1 MNTIGSHP
9 RAVLF
14 RLSIMVILIAIMMVI
29 FFSYVDD
36 TEREL
41 ERTSVLQTKKIIDS
55 ALAVVFATYAVR
67 NRLYELNDLDGG
79 NPFVFLKEYQ
89 MLPPAYVGEID
100 HDLSTDEVPGWYY
113 LRHRRLVAYHSKFN
127 ELDSYFTIV
136 LNYQDN
142 DKSGSF
148 EPATDKFENLQF
160 VEVAEQ

>member
-9 RAVLF
+9 GAILF
-14 RLSIMVILIAIMMVI
+14 RLSIMIVLIAIMIVI

-36 TEREL
+36 AEKEL
-41 ERTSVLQTKKIIDS
+41 ERASMLQTRKIING
-55 ALAVVFATYAVR
+55 ALTVVFATYATR
-67 NRLYELNDLDGG
+67 NRLHQLNDLDGS

-89 MLPPAYVGEID
+89 MLPANYVGETE
-100 HDLSTDEVPGWYY
+100 HDLSAEEAPGWYY
-113 LRHRRLVAYHSKFN
+113 LRHRRLVVYHSKFN

-136 LNYQDN
+136 LNYQDT

-148 EPATDKFENLQF
+148 EPATDKFESLQF